1 MSHSNREEKIEE
13 VIRNAAAEFL
23 QRESNR
29 LSLIT
34 VTRVIMFDKLT
45 KATVLMTVLPENRQD
60 EAVEFAQRNRQD
72 FKEYLKGHTRLQR
85 LPSVNFQ
92 IDFGEKN
99 RQRIDEISGSI
110 SM

>member
-1 MSHSNREEKIEE
+1 MAQGNREEKIEE
-13 VIRNAAAEFL
+13 VLRNAAAEFL

-72 FKEYLKGHTRLQR
+72 FKEYLKKHTRLQR

-99 RQRIDEISGSI
+99 RQRIDEISQKSN
-110 SM
+110 